1 MPEAGAVRLDYT
13 VGSRIGPTGCR
24 LECRLPARYDLEV
37 IRMPEDVS
45 SLQDKASQV
54 RRLVLETVHHARAGH
69 IGGPLSAADILTALY
84 FQVMRIDP
92 DRPNW
97 PERDR
102 FILSKGHSAIGLYAT
117 LALRG
122 YFPVNELRTFDA
134 IDSRLQ
140 GHPDMTRTPGVDM
153 GTGSLGQGLS
163 VGLGMALGA
172 KLAGRDFH
180 TWVMLGDGELH
191 EGQVWEAIQVAPRFH
206 LDNLTAIV
214 DYNQLSQF
222 GWTHAAQGYA
232 GIQREPPIAE
242 PGRKFESFGWNSIEI
257 DGHDMS
263 DILAACTL
271 ARRNRGTPTVIV
283 ARTVKGR
290 GVPFM
295 EGDYSWHVKPLSD
308 ADLERSLEEL
318 RANESLRAQSM
329 GSTV

>member
-1 MPEAGAVRLDYT
+1 MSEK
-13 VGSRIGPTGCR
+13 CR
-24 LECRLPARYDLEV
+24 D
-37 IRMPEDVS
+37 
-45 SLQDKASQV
+45 LQDKANEV
-54 RRLVLETVHHARAGH
+54 RRLVLESVHYAGAGH

-84 FQVMRIDP
+84 FHVLRIDP
-92 DRPNW
+92 DRPDW
-97 PERDR
+97 PDRDR

-122 YFPVNELRTFDA
+122 FFPLDELRTFDA

-172 KLAGRDFH
+172 QLAGRDFH

-191 EGQVWEAIQVAPRFH
+191 EGQVWEAIQVAPRFR

-214 DYNQLSQF
+214 DYNHLSQF
-222 GWTHAAQGYA
+222 GWTHAPEGYR
-232 GIQREPPIAE
+232 GIQREPPITE

-257 DGHDMS
+257 DGHDPRE
-263 DILAACTL
+263 IVAACTL
-271 ARRNRGTPTVIV
+271 ARHTRNTPTVIV
-283 ARTVKGR
+283 AHTVKGK
-290 GVPFM
+290 GVSFM

-308 ADLERSLEEL
+308 VDLERSLAEL
-318 RANESLRAQSM
+318 RANQIRPERSMESAR
-329 GSTV
+329 